1 MSKHTATI
9 RNAAGEI
16 VAEYDVSHDW
26 RAMCVS
32 TIPADVIQALA
43 RATFGH
49 TVVASFVPAGRP
61 VVTEQTDELVFTQ
74 RGVFGLTPG
83 HLEAPNHMVFTGR
96 EADVMFTWVGVSD
109 YR

>member
-16 VAEYDVSHDW
+16 VAEYDMSNDH

-32 TIPADVIQALA
+32 TVPAHVIKALA

-49 TVVASFVPAGRP
+49 TVVASFVPAKHQ
-61 VVTEQTDELVFTQ
+61 VTTEQTDDLVFTQ

-83 HLEAPNHMVFTGR
+83 RLEAPNRMVFDGCGS
-96 EADVMFTWVGVSD
+96 DVMFTWVGVSD
-109 YR
+109 HR

>member
-26 RAMCVS
+26 RVMSIS
-32 TIPADVIQALA
+32 TIPADVIRALA

-49 TVVASFVPAGRP
+49 TVVASFVLAKHQ
-61 VVTEQTDELVFTQ
+61 VTTEQTDELVFTQ

-83 HLEAPNHMVFTGR
+83 RLEAPNHMVFTGCGS
-96 EADVMFTWVGVSD
+96 DVMFTWVGVSD
-109 YR
+109 HR